1 MHAEDC
7 QKIVNF
13 AMQRSNCCCARN
25 ISLSIQN
32 TPPELMRLWSR
43 SDSSD
48 ARQFCDNIR
57 YINNHLSFT
66 SLYCHVDSM
75 TTNIRKSY
83 VCTFMILLTICS
95 ISVQCF
101 LECKGAPQIS
111 ERKLAN
117 GPLPN
122 LAYSHEVTFIVVDGH
137 MRIVQNKTSTI

>member
-1 MHAEDC
+1 MHAEDY

-32 TPPELMRLWSR
+32 TPPELMRLWSK

-48 ARQFCDNIR
+48 TRQFRDKIR

-66 SLYCHVDSM
+66 SLYCRLDSM

-83 VCTFMILLTICS
+83 VYTFMILLTICS
-95 ISVQCF
+95 ISFQSF
-101 LECKGAPQIS
+101 LECNGAPQIC

-122 LAYSHEVTFIVVDGH
+122 LAL
-137 MRIVQNKTSTI
+137 